1 MLTDQDLKGKSYL
14 NTPLFDGDHEND
26 KERPKYAVQ
35 SNMSRFLPKYVVLV
49 FSRNGLISCG
59 SLSKPLKTTF

>member
-35 SNMSRFLPKYVVLV
+35 SNMSRFLPKYVVLL
-49 FSRNGLISCG
+49 FSRNGLINRG
-59 SLSKPLKTTF
+59 SLSKPMKTAF